1 MHKVAFADE
10 IYERI
15 AKRRPRVHVYEDLR
29 PRKTALLVVDMQTA
43 FVAEGAPSEIPISRE
58 IVPNINELASV
69 IRETGGLVVW
79 VVSTYGPDEKDRWPT
94 FFDHMMSPEA
104 GNRFRNALSD
114 GAPGHEIYAGL
125 DYKSGEPVV
134 SKNRFGAF
142 IGSQGELET
151 LLRKNDIDTVLVT
164 GTVTNICCETTA
176 REAAMLSF
184 KTVMVSDGNAGRT
197 DEEHNAT
204 LATFLQAMGDVLTT
218 ERIVKALKS
227 APPAGDAS

>member
-1 MHKVAFADE
+1 MHKVAFSED
-10 IYERI
+10 IYQRI
-15 AKRRPRVHVYEDLR
+15 AKRRPKVHVYEDLQ
-29 PRKTALLVVDMQTA
+29 PSSTALLVVDMQTA
-43 FVAEGAPSEIPISRE
+43 FVAEGAPSEIPLSRE
-58 IVPNINELASV
+58 IVPNINLLADT
-69 IRETGGLVVW
+69 IRQTGGRVVW

-104 GNRFRNALSD
+104 GDRFRNALSD

-125 DYKSGEPVV
+125 NYRTGEPVV

-142 IGSQGELET
+142 IGSQGKLET
-151 LLRKNDIDTVLVT
+151 LLREHGIDTVLVT

-204 LATFLQAMGDVLTT
+204 LATFLQAMGDVLST
-218 ERIVKALKS
+218 ERIVAALKS
-227 APPAGDAS
+227 A